1 MEQSKDYYMNY
12 SALLDLATDV
22 GYELAMCGAE
32 TFRIEESINR
42 ILGTYGVTS
51 EVFAIPNCLIVS
63 METPE
68 GKIMTRMRRIGYHGN
83 DLDGVECFNAMSR
96 AICNRKPSVEE
107 AQSWLNQSHLIRRE
121 YSLPVY
127 LLGNAIGAFGFAL
140 FFGGNWL
147 DGLLSAVCGLVIG
160 LMSKFMGTIKTNPFF
175 KTIASSFVMA
185 LIAYSMAGLGMT
197 NNVDAVIIGALM
209 ILVPGL
215 LFTNAM
221 RDIIYGDT
229 NSGVNRI
236 VQVLLIAMAIALGTA
251 AGWGVTANIWSHLDA
266 THAIVYS
273 WPTQCIVS
281 LIGCVGFGILF
292 NVHSLGLPLCAVGGC
307 LTWLVYLV
315 AFKFTDSIYV
325 ANFWAT
331 AFAAAYS
338 EILARIRK
346 YPALSYLV
354 VSLFPLLPGA
364 GIYYTMGYALEGS
377 VNQAVHKGLETAAV
391 AGVMAVGI
399 LLVSTAT
406 RAINIWYVQHKK
418 A

>member
-1 MEQSKDYYMNY
+1 MNY
-12 SALLDLATDV
+12 SLLLDLATDI

-32 TFRIEESINR
+32 TFRIEESISR

-63 METPE
+63 IETPE
-68 GKIMTRMRRIGYHGN
+68 GELITRMRRIGYHGN

-96 AICNRKPSVEE
+96 AICNRKPSIEE
-107 AQSWLNQSHLIRRE
+107 AHSWLNQSHLIRKQ
-121 YSLPVY
+121 YSPLVY
-127 LLGNAIGAFGFAL
+127 LLGNAMGAFGFAL
-140 FFGGNWL
+140 FFGGNCIDAIL
-147 DGLLSAVCGLVIG
+147 AAVCGLVVG
-160 LMSKFMGTIKTNPFF
+160 LMGRFMGTVKTNPFF

-185 LIAYSMAGLGMT
+185 LIAYSMAGFGLT
-197 NNVDAVIIGALM
+197 NNVDAVIIGTLM

-251 AGWGVTANIWSHLDA
+251 AGWGVTAGIWPHKEA
-266 THAIVYS
+266 AQAIVYS
-273 WPTQCIVS
+273 YPTQCIVC
-281 LIGCVGFGILF
+281 LIGCIGFGILF
-292 NVHSLGLPLCAVGGC
+292 NVHSLGLPLCAWGGC
-307 LTWLVYLV
+307 LTWLVYLL
-315 AFKFTDSIYV
+315 AFQYTGNIYV

-346 YPALSYLV
+346 YPATSYLV

-364 GIYYTMGYALEGS
+364 GIYYTMGYALDGS
-377 VNQAVHKGLETAAV
+377 VNLAVHKGLQTAAV

-406 RAINIWYVQHKK
+406 RAINIWYAQRKK
-418 A
+418 V

>member
-1 MEQSKDYYMNY
+1 MNY
-12 SALLDLATDV
+12 STLLDLATDI
-22 GYELAMCGAE
+22 GYELAVCGAE

-42 ILGTYGVTS
+42 ILKTYGVTP
-51 EVFAIPNCLIVS
+51 EVFSIPNCLIVS
-63 METPE
+63 IETPE
-68 GKIMTRMRRIGYHGN
+68 GELLTQMRRIGYHGN
-83 DLDGVECFNAMSR
+83 DLDGVECFNALSR
-96 AICNRKPSVEE
+96 AICNRKPDLAE
-107 AQSWLNQSHLIRRE
+107 ARSWLDQISSIRKQ
-121 YSLPVY
+121 YSNPVT
-127 LLGNAIGAFGFAL
+127 LLGHSLGAFGFCF
-140 FFGGNWL
+140 FFGGNWV
-147 DGLLSAVCGLVIG
+147 DALLAGICGLVIG
-160 LMSKFMGTIKTNPFF
+160 IMSRFMADMKTNPFF

-185 LIAYSMAGLGMT
+185 LIAYAMAGLGLT
-197 NNVDAVIIGALM
+197 NNVDAVIIGTLM

-236 VQVLLIAMAIALGTA
+236 VQVLLIAMAIALGVA
-251 AGWGVTANIWSHLDA
+251 AGWGVTAHIWPNPIASGQ
-266 THAIVYS
+266 TIVYS
-273 WPTQCIVS
+273 YGIQCLVC

-307 LTWLVYLV
+307 FTWLVYLLT
-315 AFKFTDSIYV
+315 FQYTDNIYL

-338 EILARIRK
+338 ETLARIRK
-346 YPALSYLV
+346 YPATSYLV

-377 VNQAVHKGLETAAV
+377 VNLAVHKGLQTAAI

-406 RAINIWYVQHKK
+406 RALLIWKFQKK
-418 A
+418 AK

>member
-1 MEQSKDYYMNY
+1 MNY
-12 SALLDLATDV
+12 SALLDLATDL

-32 TFRIEESINR
+32 TFRIEESVSR
-42 ILGTYGVTS
+42 VLQAYGVTS
-51 EVFAIPNCLIVS
+51 EVFSIPNCLIVS

-68 GKIMTRMRRIGYHGN
+68 GEPMTRMRRIGYHGN
-83 DLDGVECFNAMSR
+83 DLDGVEYFNALSR
-96 AICNRKPSVEE
+96 AICNRKPTVAE
-107 AQSWLNQSHLIRRE
+107 ARDWMSKSHLVRKS

-127 LLGNAIGAFGFAL
+127 LLGNAVGAFGFAL
-140 FFGGNWL
+140 FFGGNPI
-147 DGLLSAVCGLVIG
+147 DGLLSGVCGLVIG
-160 LMSKFMGTIKTNPFF
+160 LINRFMGTMKTNPFF
-175 KTIASSFVMA
+175 KTIASSFMMA
-185 LIAYSMAGLGMT
+185 LIAYAVAGMGLT

-251 AGWGVTANIWSHLDA
+251 AAWGISNGIWYTASDA
-266 THAIVYS
+266 QPIVYS
-273 WPTQCIVS
+273 WPIQCLVS
-281 LIGCVGFGILF
+281 FLGCAGFAILF

-307 LTWLVYLV
+307 MTWLVYLL
-315 AFKFTDSIYV
+315 AFKFTENIYV
-325 ANFWAT
+325 AYFWSA

-377 VNQAVHKGLETAAV
+377 VNQAVHKGLETVAV

-406 RAINIWYVQHKK
+406 RALNIWYAQRKK
-418 A
+418 S

>member
-1 MEQSKDYYMNY
+1 MNY
-12 SALLDLATDV
+12 SAILDLATDL

-42 ILGTYGVTS
+42 ILTTYGVTS

-63 METPE
+63 IETPE
-68 GKIMTRMRRIGYHGN
+68 GELMTRMRRIGYHGN
-83 DLDGVECFNAMSR
+83 DLDGVELFNAMSR

-107 AQSWLNQSHLIRRE
+107 ARSWLDQSNRLRRD

-127 LLGNAIGAFGFAL
+127 LLGNSLGSFGFAY
-140 FFGGNWL
+140 FFGGNHIDAIWAAL
-147 DGLLSAVCGLVIG
+147 CGLIVG
-160 LMSKFMGTIKTNPFF
+160 LMSKFMGNVKTNPFF

-185 LIAYSMAGLGMT
+185 LIAYSLAGMGLT
-197 NNVDAVIIGALM
+197 NNVDAVIIGTLM

-251 AGWGVTANIWSHLDA
+251 AAWGVTNNIWAHEGVA
-266 THAIVYS
+266 PAIVYS
-273 WPTQCIVS
+273 YPIQCIVS
-281 LIGCVGFGILF
+281 LIGCIGFAILF
-292 NVHSLGLPLCAVGGC
+292 NVHGMGVPLSAAGGC
-307 LTWLVYLV
+307 FTWLTYLL
-315 AFKFTDSIYV
+315 AFQYSSNIYV
-325 ANFWAT
+325 ANFWAA
-331 AFAAAYS
+331 AFASAYS

-346 YPALSYLV
+346 SPATSYLV

-364 GIYYTMGYALEGS
+364 GIYYTMVYALEGNVTLA
-377 VNQAVHKGLETAAV
+377 VNKGLQTAAV
-391 AGVMAVGI
+391 AGVMAVGV

-406 RAINIWYVQHKK
+406 RALNILYAQRKK

>member
-1 MEQSKDYYMNY
+1 MNY
-12 SALLDLATDV
+12 SALLDLATDL

-42 ILGTYGVTS
+42 ILSTYGVSS

-63 METPE
+63 IETPE
-68 GKIMTRMRRIGYHGN
+68 GKLMTRMRRIGYHGN
-83 DLDGVECFNAMSR
+83 DLDGVECFNAICR
-96 AICNRKPSVEE
+96 AICNRKPPLAE
-107 AQSWLNQSHLIRRE
+107 ARDWLNSNHLIRRN

-127 LLGNAIGAFGFAL
+127 LLGNTLGAFGFAF
-140 FFGGNWL
+140 FFGGNL
-147 DGLLSAVCGLVIG
+147 NDALLAGICGLVLGLIG
-160 LMSKFMGTIKTNPFF
+160 KFMGSMKTNPFF
-175 KTIASSFVMA
+175 KTITSSFVMA

-197 NNVDAVIIGALM
+197 SNVDAVIIGSLM

-251 AGWGVTANIWSHLDA
+251 AAWGVTAGIW
-266 THAIVYS
+266 THGEPSPLIQYS
-273 WPTQCIVS
+273 YAVQCLVS
-281 LIGCVGFGILF
+281 LVGCVGFAILF
-292 NVHSLGLPLCAVGGC
+292 NVHGWGLPLCAVGGGF
-307 LTWLVYLV
+307 TWAVYLV
-315 AFKFTDSIYV
+315 AFDITGNLFV

-331 AFAAAYS
+331 AFAAAYA
-338 EILARIRK
+338 EIMARIRK
-346 YPALSYLV
+346 YPATSYLV

-377 VNQAVHKGLETAAV
+377 ISMAVHKGLETAAV

-399 LLVSTAT
+399 LVISTAT
-406 RAINIWYVQHKK
+406 RAFHIWRSGRKK
-418 A
+418 G

>member
-1 MEQSKDYYMNY
+1 MNY
-12 SALLDLATDV
+12 SALLDLATDL

-32 TFRIEESINR
+32 TFRIEESVSR
-42 ILGTYGVTS
+42 VLQTYGVTS
-51 EVFAIPNCLIVS
+51 EVFSIPNCLIVS
-63 METPE
+63 METPDGE
-68 GKIMTRMRRIGYHGN
+68 PMTRMRRIGYHGN
-83 DLDGVECFNAMSR
+83 DLDGVEYFNALSR
-96 AICNRKPSVEE
+96 AICNRKPTVSE
-107 AQSWLNQSHLIRRE
+107 ARDWMSKSHLVRKS
-121 YSLPVY
+121 YSLPMY
-127 LLGNAIGAFGFAL
+127 LLGNAVGAFGFAL
-140 FFGGNWL
+140 FFGGNPV

-160 LMSKFMGTIKTNPFF
+160 LINRFMGTMKTNPFF

-185 LIAYSMAGLGMT
+185 LIAYAMAGMGLT

-251 AGWGVTANIWSHLDA
+251 AAWGISNGIWYTSSDA
-266 THAIVYS
+266 QPIVYS
-273 WPTQCIVS
+273 WPVQCLVS
-281 LIGCVGFGILF
+281 LIGCAGFAILF

-307 LTWLVYLV
+307 LTWLVYLL
-315 AFKFTDSIYV
+315 AFKFTENIYV
-325 ANFWAT
+325 ANFWST

-364 GIYYTMGYALEGS
+364 GIYYTMAYALDGN

-406 RAINIWYVQHKK
+406 RALNIWYMQRKK
-418 A
+418 V

>member
-1 MEQSKDYYMNY
+1 MNY

-42 ILGTYGVTS
+42 ILGTYGISS

-63 METPE
+63 IETPE
-68 GKIMTRMRRIGYHGN
+68 GELMTRMRRIGYHGN

-96 AICNRKPSVEE
+96 AICNRKPSMEE
-107 AQSWLNQSHLIRRE
+107 ARNWFDQSHLIRRN

-127 LLGNAIGAFGFAL
+127 LLGNAVGAFGFAL
-140 FFGGNWL
+140 FFGGNHV

-160 LMSKFMGTIKTNPFF
+160 LMSKFMGNMKTNPFF

-185 LIAYSMAGLGMT
+185 LIAYSFADFGIT
-197 NNVDAVIIGALM
+197 NNVDAIIIGALM

-251 AGWGVTANIWSHLDA
+251 AGWGVVHSFFPFTSVAHSI
-266 THAIVYS
+266 TYS
-273 WPTQCIVS
+273 WPVQCIVS

-307 LTWLVYLV
+307 LTWLVYLL
-315 AFKFTDSIYV
+315 AFKFTENIYV

-364 GIYYTMGYALEGS
+364 GIYYTMGYALEGN

-406 RAINIWYVQHKK
+406 RAINIWLAQRKK
-418 A
+418 T